1 MRKHF
6 RLKKEEF
13 EYLKKFLLH
22 DKNTYKL
29 ASQIFFK
36 KPTLEKV
43 ATLYAFVR
51 FVDQIVD
58 ETNDEKKARED
69 IKNER
74 TIFFENF
81 EKENPE
87 TGNMIYD
94 KFIELCK
101 YCEFEKTW
109 IEAFFDSME
118 MDLYKKTYETY
129 AELEKYM
136 YGSAGV
142 VGLMMT
148 KIIGFHGKKIP
159 EEEALALGYAM
170 QLTNFLRDIKE
181 DYFQRDRTYIP
192 KEFMD
197 KYSVTDLDI
206 IRYNHFKREWKD
218 MMRELSE
225 KAHSLFEKG
234 NSGIKYL
241 SKDSRSAV
249 YCASL
254 LYEGILEEIEARDY
268 NVFRNKIKPSIFKK
282 IKIIWK
288 TIINK

>member
-6 RLKKEEF
+6 RLTTKEF
-13 EYLKKFLLH
+13 DYLKKFLLH

-36 KPTLEKV
+36 KFTLEKV

-58 ETNDEKKARED
+58 ETTDEKKSRED

-74 TIFFENF
+74 KIFFENL
-81 EKENPE
+81 EKEKPE
-87 TGNMIYD
+87 TGNIIYD
-94 KFIELCK
+94 KFIELSK
-101 YCEFEKTW
+101 YCEFEKKW

-148 KIIGFHGKKIP
+148 KIIGYHGDKFP
-159 EEEALALGYAM
+159 EEEALSLGYAM
-170 QLTNFLRDIKE
+170 QLTNFLRDIQE
-181 DYFQRDRTYIP
+181 DYFKRDRRYIP

-197 KYSVTDLDI
+197 KHAVTELDI
-206 IRYNHFKREWKD
+206 IRYNHFKREWKN
-218 MMRELSE
+218 MMQDLSD
-225 KAHSLFEKG
+225 KAHDLFKKG
-234 NSGIKYL
+234 NSGIKIL
-241 SKDSRSAV
+241 NKDSRKAV
-249 YCASL
+249 YCASM
-254 LYEGILEEIEARDY
+254 LYESILDEIKDKSY
-268 NVFRNKIKPSIFKK
+268 NIFREKIKPSIFKK

-288 TIINK
+288 TIIKK